1 MRCHHAQVVTLV
13 KGLAKDSVTIVA
25 TIHSPTA
32 NTFSLF
38 NRWVFSA

>member
-1 MRCHHAQVVTLV
+1 VVKALTEE
-13 KGLAKDSVTIVA
+13 DVTIIA

-38 NRWVFSA
+38 DR